1 MQHNGE
7 MIIYRTQDGLA
18 DIQLRA
24 VDGTVWL
31 TQAEIAELFDTT
43 PQNVTQHIK
52 TLYEDGELE
61 PDATCK
67 TFLQVQEEGGRTV
80 ERKLKHYNLNV
91 ILAVGYRVRSPR
103 GTQFR
108 QWATTTLREY
118 LVKGFVINDEKM
130 KDPAGWDYFD
140 ELLER
145 IREIR
150 ASEKRFYQQVC
161 DVYATAVD
169 YERSSDS
176 ATLFFK
182 TVQNKM
188 LYAVTGHTAAEL
200 VAMRADAEKPNM
212 GLQSWKGERVRK
224 GDVVT
229 AKNYLNEKEI
239 KELSRIVTM
248 YLDFAEDMA
257 QRRKQMTMADWAK
270 KLDDFLEFN
279 ERQVLTGAG
288 KVSHKNAEKIA
299 HREYESFDLNRKQT
313 EKELADNEALE
324 ELRQIETEAAQ
335 LRKNREKKDD
345 AS

>member
-61 PDATCK
+61 ANATCK

-130 KDPAGWDYFD
+130 KDPTGWDYFD

-335 LRKNREKKDD
+335 LRKNREKKDE